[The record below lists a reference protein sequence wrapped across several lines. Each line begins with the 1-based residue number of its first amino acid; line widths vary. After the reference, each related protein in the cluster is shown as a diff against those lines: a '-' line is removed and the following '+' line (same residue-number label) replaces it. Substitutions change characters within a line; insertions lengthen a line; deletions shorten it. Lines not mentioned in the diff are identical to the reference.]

1 MTADD
6 LIKKLNLLPHPEGGY
21 YREKYRSEQSV
32 SFNGKVRNAGTA
44 IYFLLKDSEI
54 SHFHRVAS
62 DELWLFHQG
71 QSIELY
77 VLTKTGELEIHN
89 LGNDLEKDELPQ
101 IVVKAGNWFAAKLKN
116 EEGYSLVSCIV
127 TPGFEFS
134 DFELAKKDNLLS
146 QFPEYDKVINK
157 LSL

>member
-21 YREKYRSEQSV
+21 YRETYRSEQSV

-134 DFELAKKDNLLS
+134 DFELAKKDDLLS
-146 QFPEYDKVINK
+146 QIPEYDKVINK